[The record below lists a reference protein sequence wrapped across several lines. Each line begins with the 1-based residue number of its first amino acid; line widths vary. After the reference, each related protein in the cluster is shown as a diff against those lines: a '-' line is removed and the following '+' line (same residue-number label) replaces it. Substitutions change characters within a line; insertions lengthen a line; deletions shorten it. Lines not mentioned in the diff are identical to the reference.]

1 MELEQIKTFF
11 TQLWSV
17 ISTFWNSGFLKLCSN
32 ILDILLVAFIVY
44 HAVKLIR
51 ETRAI
56 QLLKGILLL
65 AVLYVAVNLLK
76 MEAMMFLLQNVFEF
90 AVIGLLILFQPE
102 LRHALES
109 MGRSKF
115 GAFNLFSAKGG
126 QEFRRRELV
135 QAGIDGVCRACADMS
150 DKKIGALIIFER
162 VTMLG
167 EIAKTGTTVD
177 ALVSP
182 ELIGNIFYPKAP
194 LHDGGAIIRDGRV
207 CAAGCILP
215 LTQNNAVSSELGTRH
230 RAALGMSEQSD
241 AIVVVVSEERG
252 SISIAHDGVLTQ
264 DISDGDLREK
274 LQKYLITEPEEPG
287 EIGRTFKRL
296 AGRIKH
302 EKKHKE
308 NEKAN

>member
-1 MELEQIKTFF
+1 M
-11 TQLWSV
+11 
-17 ISTFWNSGFLKLCSN
+17 KLCSN
-32 ILDILLVAFIVY
+32 VLDIVLVAFIVY
-44 HAVKLIR
+44 HAIKLIR
-51 ETRAI
+51 ETRAF

-65 AVLYVAVNLLK
+65 GILYVMVNVFK
-76 MEAMMFLLQNVFEF
+76 MEAMMFLLQKVFEF
-90 AVIGLLILFQPE
+90 SVIGLLILFQPE

-109 MGRSKF
+109 IGRSKF
-115 GAFNLFSAKGG
+115 GALNPFMGKGG
-126 QEFRRRELV
+126 QELRRRELL
-135 QAGIDGVCRACADMS
+135 QSGIDGVCRACSNLS

-167 EIAKTGTTVD
+167 EITKTGTTVD

-194 LHDGGAIIRDGRV
+194 LHDGAAIIRDGRV

-241 AIVVVVSEERG
+241 AVVIVVSEERG
-252 SISIAHDGVLTQ
+252 TISIAHDGILLQ

-274 LQKYLITEPEEPG
+274 LEKYLITQPEQPS
-287 EIGRTFKRL
+287 EISRTFKRI

-302 EKKHKE
+302 EKDHD
-308 NEKAN
+308 EK

>member
-76 MEAMMFLLQNVFEF
+76 MEAMMFLLQKVFEF

-150 DKKIGALIIFER
+150 DKKIGALIIF
-162 VTMLG
+162 
-167 EIAKTGTTVD
+167 D
-177 ALVSP
+177 
-182 ELIGNIFYPKAP
+182 
-194 LHDGGAIIRDGRV
+194 IIRDGRV

-287 EIGRTFKRL
+287 EISRTFKRL

-302 EKKHKE
+302 EKNHKE
-308 NEKAN
+308 NKKAN

>member
-1 MELEQIKTFF
+1 MRWKV
-11 TQLWSV
+11 WGS
-17 ISTFWNSGFLKLCSN
+17 
-32 ILDILLVAFIVY
+32 
-44 HAVKLIR
+44 
-51 ETRAI
+51 
-56 QLLKGILLL
+56 
-65 AVLYVAVNLLK
+65 
-76 MEAMMFLLQNVFEF
+76 
-90 AVIGLLILFQPE
+90 
-102 LRHALES
+102 
-109 MGRSKF
+109 SKF
-115 GAFNLFSAKGG
+115 SIFNPFSGKGG
-126 QEFRRRELV
+126 QELRRRE
-135 QAGIDGVCRACADMS
+135 QIQSGIDGVCRACSDMS

-194 LHDGGAIIRDGRV
+194 LHDGAALIRDGRV

-252 SISIAHDGVLTQ
+252 SISIAHDGILMQ

-274 LQKYLITEPEEPG
+274 LQKYLIVEPEQPG
-287 EIGRTFKRL
+287 EISRTFKRI

-302 EKKHKE
+302 EKKQ
-308 NEKAN
+308 NDEK

>member
-1 MELEQIKTFF
+1 MKHGKGAVYAMELEQLKTFF
-11 TQLWSV
+11 IQLWNV

-32 ILDILLVAFIVY
+32 VLDIVLVAFIVY
-44 HAVKLIR
+44 HAIKLIR

-65 AVLYVAVNLLK
+65 
-76 MEAMMFLLQNVFEF
+76 
-90 AVIGLLILFQPE
+90 GLLYP
-102 LRHALES
+102 
-109 MGRSKF
+109 
-115 GAFNLFSAKGG
+115 FSGKGG
-126 QEFRRRELV
+126 QELRRRE
-135 QAGIDGVCRACADMS
+135 QIQSGIDGVCRACSDMS

-194 LHDGGAIIRDGRV
+194 LHDGAALIRDGRV

-252 SISIAHDGVLTQ
+252 SISIAHDGILMQ

-274 LQKYLITEPEEPG
+274 LQKYLIVEPEQPG
-287 EIGRTFKRL
+287 EISRTFKRI

-302 EKKHKE
+302 GKKQNDEK
-308 NEKAN
+308 

>member
-1 MELEQIKTFF
+1 MELEQLKTFF
-11 TQLWSV
+11 IQLWNV

-32 ILDILLVAFIVY
+32 VLDIVLVAFIVY
-44 HAVKLIR
+44 HAIKLIR

-65 AVLYVAVNLLK
+65 GLLYVVVNLFK
-76 MEAMMFLLQNVFEF
+76 MEAMMFVLRKVFEF
-90 AVIGLLILFQPE
+90 AVIGLLVLFQPE

-115 GAFNLFSAKGG
+115 SIFNPFSGKGG
-126 QEFRRRELV
+126 QELRRRE
-135 QAGIDGVCRACADMS
+135 QIQSGIDGVCRACSDMS
-150 DKKIGALIIFER
+150 DKKIGALIIFE
-162 VTMLG
+162 
-167 EIAKTGTTVD
+167 
-177 ALVSP
+177 LVSP

-194 LHDGGAIIRDGRV
+194 LHDGAALIRDGRV

-252 SISIAHDGVLTQ
+252 SISIAHDGILMQ

-274 LQKYLITEPEEPG
+274 LQKYLIVEPEQPG
-287 EIGRTFKRL
+287 EISRTFKRI

-302 EKKHKE
+302 GKKQNDEK
-308 NEKAN
+308 